1 MAGVRFVNI
10 TRENCIVKIMVGVIF
25 VNTTGEDLRARTVTE
40 ARSVSTTSKDQG
52 APNAISLDTLLR
64 SYEAVFMM
72 P

>member
-1 MAGVRFVNI
+1 M
-10 TRENCIVKIMVGVIF
+10 MGVIF

-64 SYEAVFMM
+64 SYKAVFMM